1 MTAPRMTRT
10 SASEAKTRTGFKSF
24 TTCSST
30 RHIKWTTILEE
41 SLATTLLLKLIQVE
55 METSANLSSL
65 LKRYGLARS
74 ALAAQMDVS
83 LQTIHNWCI
92 GRIPVPLHQ
101 FSRLAENLTA
111 LGASD
116 SVIAELIRAHLQMHG
131 LDERLLSTLT
141 SRSDGGDRAVVLL
154 MSWDI
159 KSGGLFSHFP
169 HACRSAVQS
178 LGMTCLVVDCG
189 GDDQM
194 KRTYVSEAIKHR
206 YAGVIF
212 AGIPGASP
220 SPIDELFDAMQPLVE
235 AGIPVVMISPW
246 NTDVAI
252 PQGVTALGWD
262 SNVSNSMAV
271 GFLRESGHE
280 RIAVVLSEA
289 GQMVSGRY
297 QGLDRTFA
305 DQGMQINDS
314 LVVWTEDDPDDP
326 DEIQEALGSAT
337 AVFARPSTLHL
348 LANGC
353 YARNMRWPDDIS
365 IVTIG
370 HPQSIPQLGSS
381 PFTYVGIPV
390 GRISRSAA
398 HILSSLIEEGEGAY
412 SQQFAI
418 YGKSAMRIMN
428 TEGGSVGPPA
438 RR

>member
-1 MTAPRMTRT
+1 MTAPRMIRVSDSHSKALANFKGFTICLWT
-10 SASEAKTRTGFKSF
+10 AYIKNITIPAK
-24 TTCSST
+24 
-30 RHIKWTTILEE
+30 
-41 SLATTLLLKLIQVE
+41 SLVTTLLTVLIQVE
-55 METSANLSSL
+55 MESFANLSSL
-65 LKRYGLARS
+65 LRRYGLTRP
-74 ALAAQMDVS
+74 ALAARMDVS

-101 FSRLAENLTA
+101 FGRLAENLTA
-111 LGASD
+111 VGASD
-116 SVIAELIRAHLQMHG
+116 PEIAELIRAYLEMHG

-141 SRSDGGDRAVVLL
+141 SRTDGGDRAVVLL

-206 YAGVIF
+206 YAGVIL
-212 AGIPGASP
+212 AGIPGAPP
-220 SPIDELFDAMQPLVE
+220 SPIDELFDAIQPLVD

-246 NTDVAI
+246 NTDVDL

-262 SNVSNSMAV
+262 SNVSNSMAL

-280 RIAVVLSEA
+280 QIAVVLSET
-289 GQMVSGRY
+289 GPMVSGHY
-297 QGLDRTFA
+297 QGLDRTFS
-305 DQGMQINDS
+305 DQGVRINDS
-314 LVVWTEDDPDDP
+314 LVVWTGDDPDDP

-353 YARNMRWPDDIS
+353 YAKNLRWPDDIS
-365 IVTIG
+365 IITIG
-370 HPQSIPQLGSS
+370 HPQSIPQLGSN

-398 HILSSLIEEGEGAY
+398 HILSSLVEEGEGAY
-412 SQQFAI
+412 FQQFAI

-428 TEGGSVGPPA
+428 AEGGSVGPPA